1 MKKVILSLAVLSTLF
16 VSCED
21 DKNEDIIPPIVV
33 EVPDTYTFTRGGLST
48 VSYGGQTARLEMA
61 ASLMEQLNS
70 ENVIASDLLQ
80 MFNEG
85 NWI

>member
-48 VSYGGQTARLEMA
+48 VSYGPLCTPPCTPTHTHTHTHMWVCDPRGLH
-61 ASLMEQLNS
+61 
-70 ENVIASDLLQ
+70 
-80 MFNEG
+80 F
-85 NWI
+85 